1 MGSARHAIGLLA
13 ASEEHSG
20 HLVPLLR
27 RLSAD
32 LEVFDAVTALRAED
46 GALRA
51 VVMPDGTEVPRDV
64 LFVAAPPKPR
74 DATFA
79 HLSLERTGPDLL
91 VIDPFGRTSV
101 PRVYAAGDLV
111 AAAPAVVQA
120 LATGQR
126 AAVGVTRDLAA
137 A

>member
-1 MGSARHAIGLLA
+1 VGSARHAIGLLA

-32 LEVFDAVTALRAED
+32 LEVFDAVIALRVED

-64 LFVAAPPKPR
+64 LFVGPPRPNRATPPSPTYQSNGR
-74 DATFA
+74 DQTCW
-79 HLSLERTGPDLL
+79 
-91 VIDPFGRTSV
+91 
-101 PRVYAAGDLV
+101 
-111 AAAPAVVQA
+111 
-120 LATGQR
+120 
-126 AAVGVTRDLAA
+126 
-137 A
+137 